1 MGREINL
8 SGGEISLL
16 KTLGLSGGSVSGK
29 QLLERGGEMEAA
41 ELLDALNGLIMTGY
55 ILCSKVNI
63 STMEDAENAYFRVNS
78 AYARDLRDAINPG
91 RRREDKTRRRR
102 RRSG

>member
-1 MGREINL
+1 
-8 SGGEISLL
+8 
-16 KTLGLSGGSVSGK
+16 
-29 QLLERGGEMEAA
+29 
-41 ELLDALNGLIMTGY
+41 
-55 ILCSKVNI
+55 VNI

>member
-16 KTLGLSGGSVSGK
+16 KTIGLSGASASGK

-41 ELLDALNGLIMTGY
+41 ELLDALNGLITTGY
-55 ILCSKVNI
+55 ILCNKVNI
-63 STMEDAENAYFRVNS
+63 SSMEDAEHAFFRVNAS
-78 AYARDLRDAINPG
+78 YARDLRDAINPG

-102 RRSG
+102 RRAE

>member
-1 MGREINL
+1 MRREINL

-16 KTLGLSGGSVSGK
+16 KTLGLSGASVTGK
-29 QLLERGGEMEAA
+29 QLLEHGGEMESA

-63 STMEDAENAYFRVNS
+63 SSMEDAEHAFFRVNAS
-78 AYARDLRDAINPG
+78 YARDLRDAINPG

-102 RRSG
+102 RRSE